1 MMESK
6 KCQQCGTDFTPL
18 NNRGEEQKYCTAKC
32 RQTAQYER
40 LKKRLYENKGE
51 KTGTLQAI
59 EGSHSGDT
67 PKGTHDMGA
76 SLYVGSRTGQNET
89 FEPRGVDLFALYVGS
104 LQGASEARNEAYRH
118 QLRAESLEREIA
130 ELRKELSELNA
141 ELSEI
146 EEEEPQQEGIGKV
159 VSGLSE
165 ALPGLT
171 RAYKEEPKATINF
184 VKDSIAGLFTA

>member
-1 MMESK
+1 M
-6 KCQQCGTDFTPL
+6 

-59 EGSHSGDT
+59 EGSHAGDT
-67 PKGTHDMGA
+67 PKGTHDMGT

-130 ELRKELSELNA
+130 DLRKELSELNA
-141 ELSEI
+141 ELSAI
-146 EEEEPQQEGIGKV
+146 EEEQNEPTEQGGLGKV
-159 VSGLSE
+159 VSGVSE
-165 ALPGLT
+165 ALPGLI
-171 RAYKEEPKATINF
+171 RAYKEEPTATINF
-184 VKDSIAGLFTA
+184 VRDSITSLFKA